1 MAEKDYKEDYI
12 EILRELEFINRKYE
26 KHPFKANIYKKGLN
40 ALNNFGDKLTNSTQI
55 INLPNISS
63 AIISKLDEFIKT
75 NKVRELERLREKY
88 PESKLLIEE
97 EKIHQKKK
105 EVFLQIHGIGDAA
118 AEKILELGIT
128 TIEELKKRKDEE
140 IAGKG
145 KKKLKL
151 LNATQQKALKYYEE
165 TNERIPRA
173 EIILYENL
181 IKKEFSEFLK
191 INNENPEDHIFEITG
206 SFRRGKSESGDI
218 DFLFTAYNNNKSIYD
233 NFTKKLVEKNII
245 IEELTYGDK
254 KKMVIAKL
262 TPDSKARRVD
272 LLYATPEERPF
283 TLLYFTGS
291 KEFNT
296 SMRTLATEQK
306 LTLNEH
312 GFHKINNDKEKMEKI
327 TEPVFKTE
335 KDIFDY
341 LNMVYKEPHERINEK
356 SVVLKNKEVK
366 EEPKEQPKE
375 QNKKDL
381 PQPQPLPKPQDK
393 KTLKLKLPKAKVET
407 IKNYGKKHKKKE
419 LYENIEKFKEQ
430 GKSHLDFLTIQDL
443 TNMLIEVN
451 KIYYNESEESLLT
464 DQEYDILREY
474 ILKKEPNN
482 KYANEQ
488 HAALEV
494 SKDKVKLPYE
504 LWSMDKIKP
513 DTNALEKFKEK
524 YKEPFVISAKLDGV
538 SGLYTTIEDKPHLYT
553 RGNGKY
559 GQNIDHL
566 IPLLKLP
573 SSGKIAIRGELIIKE
588 AVFKSKYS
596 ETYKNSRNFVSGL
609 VNKKKLTKAEENII
623 KDLDFVAYEV
633 IKPENLKPSEQLK
646 FLETLKPD
654 INIVKNEI
662 NITQKK
668 LTNEFLSEKLKDY
681 RANYK
686 YTIDGIIN
694 IEDKVYPR
702 VSKNPDHAFAFK
714 MLIQENVVETVVVNV
729 HYEASKDGYLKPTI
743 EIEPM
748 EVDGATIT
756 YITGNNAKYIINNKI
771 GLGAKVLITRAGGVI
786 PKIEEILEPAEKP
799 ILPKISK
806 DEYEFNE
813 TNTDYVLK
821 NPELNET
828 VLLKN
833 ITGFFKTLEVEGL
846 GEGNVKKLVKANH
859 NTIGK
864 ILALTKEDIEAIDTF
879 KDKMATKIHNS
890 IKEKLNSSSLAKITA
905 ATNILGR
912 GFAEKRINLIL
923 DKYPNILSKKVTT
936 KEEKN
941 ELMLQVKSVEGL
953 GEKTATQFVEELPNL
968 QKFLN
973 ESKLLSHE
981 KDKKSHKES
990 PNKESPNKEEP
1001 KKEVKTNDGPL
1012 KNEVI
1017 VLSDFKGINKTKKE
1031 FATELTNLGAT
1042 LEDNLTK
1049 KTTILI
1055 VGSKDIETGK
1065 IKKAKSQPNTKILT
1079 FEEFNK
1085 IYL

>member
-272 LLYATPEERPF
+272 LLYAPPEERAF
-283 TLLYFTGS
+283 ALLYFTGS

-375 QNKKDL
+375 QAKKDL
-381 PQPQPLPKPQDK
+381 PLPQPLPKPQDK

-451 KIYYNESEESLLT
+451 KIYYNESEETLLT

-474 ILKKEPNN
+474 ILKKDPNN

-973 ESKLLSHE
+973 ESKLLYHE

-990 PNKESPNKEEP
+990 PNKESPNKES
-1001 KKEVKTNDGPL
+1001 KTKDGPL

-1017 VLSDFKGINKTKKE
+1017 VLSDFKGISKTKKE

-1085 IYL
+1085 LYL

>member
-272 LLYATPEERPF
+272 LLYAPPEERAF
-283 TLLYFTGS
+283 ALLYFTGS

-375 QNKKDL
+375 QAKKDL
-381 PQPQPLPKPQDK
+381 PLPQPLPKPQDK

-451 KIYYNESEESLLT
+451 KIYYNESEETLLT

-474 ILKKEPNN
+474 ILKKDPNN

-923 DKYPNILSKKVTT
+923 DKYPNILSKKVNT

-990 PNKESPNKEEP
+990 PNKESPNKES
-1001 KKEVKTNDGPL
+1001 KTKDGPL

-1017 VLSDFKGINKTKKE
+1017 VLSDFKGISKTKKE

-1085 IYL
+1085 LYL